1 MPRNRTGRNG
11 GHGFSL
17 DGGTGRP
24 AAKPPRNRL
33 PRGRGAASHGWALS
47 CTLAAEPACGR
58 RLPRSLWVRAA
69 QPRCSGSS
77 GLGSREIANAV
88 LSQQACAKWSRGK
101 SNQFALL
108 ESVTHVTQE
117 TQTRVFT
124 AMPLLVSAENQ
135 KRP

>member
-1 MPRNRTGRNG
+1 MVDAASAWMAAPEDPPPSRR
-11 GHGFSL
+11 
-17 DGGTGRP
+17 GTGS
-24 AAKPPRNRL
+24 
-33 PRGRGAASHGWALS
+33 RGAVGPPPTAGALS
-47 CTLAAEPACGR
+47 CTLAAEPACGQH
-58 RLPRSLWVRAA
+58 LPRSLWVRAA
-69 QPRCSGSS
+69 QPHCSGSS